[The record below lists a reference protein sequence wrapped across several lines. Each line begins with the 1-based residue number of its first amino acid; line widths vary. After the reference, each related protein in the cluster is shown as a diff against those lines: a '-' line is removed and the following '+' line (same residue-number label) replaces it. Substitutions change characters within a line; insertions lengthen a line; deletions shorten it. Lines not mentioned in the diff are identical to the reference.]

1 MLRSTFKR
9 RVKRDRARG
18 KCTFHFWQ
26 QPYLPYAAKPKSNE
40 THEINHTCVCCV
52 AVQPHSTWALDQNGV
67 RMIAAG
73 CWIYLFCTHHDKH
86 NRFTPDKS
94 GRIWPIYL
102 RIRATGLDCLITAV
116 ISLISAVWCVWYF
129 TANSIIIFFRS
140 SLLGGREVTTRNK
153 STQCLLF
160 AGYVIRWI
168 FTSDQAFFFLLVKG
182 KPLIDYWD
190 SEDCWFSSQVVCT
203 AESVFCYPGSRGP
216 FPMEPRV
223 AFFRKRLHSV
233 QCVQGGF
240 ARHSWGQGDG
250 RESSQS
256 AEWAG
261 ECSEWSAENGECN

>member
-1 MLRSTFKR
+1 MPVVVSSLLHSATWELIWTAARSATWVPNARTERPDHSRCIGNFTFNQNHPTR
-9 RVKRDRARG
+9 SVKSWIL
-18 KCTFHFWQ
+18 CTKDLFQEKLLEKAYF
-26 QPYLPYAAKPKSNE
+26 
-40 THEINHTCVCCV
+40 
-52 AVQPHSTWALDQNGV
+52 
-67 RMIAAG
+67 AG
-73 CWIYLFCTHHDKH
+73 Y
-86 NRFTPDKS
+86 RSPDKS

-102 RIRATGLDCLITAV
+102 RIKATGLDCPITAV

-129 TANSIIIFFRS
+129 TANSILIFFRS

-153 STQCLLF
+153 STWCLLF
-160 AGYVIRWI
+160 AGYVIQWI
-168 FTSDQAFFFLLVKG
+168 FTSDQASGILFLLVKG

-233 QCVQGGF
+233 QGVQCGF
-240 ARHSWGQGDG
+240 ATHSWRQGDD

-256 AEWAG
+256 GEWAG